1 MSGSSAEALN
11 SSTIRVH
18 AALAFVS
25 VLFSLNYILVK
36 IALREFDPLAF
47 AWLRV
52 VGSAATLLVI
62 ERLIHAGGGVRFT
75 NADRR
80 SMVLYAIL
88 GVVANQ
94 LLFVSGLN
102 LTTAHEAAI
111 LITTIPIFT
120 LLVAIARRQE
130 RLGIAKIAGIALA
143 GTGALSIIGVEGALG
158 NRDTLLGDVMI
169 LLNCLSYALYLV
181 FSKPFMLRTSPIRV
195 VTFLFTAG
203 TVMMLPFSARS
214 LLRQPW
220 DVSVA
225 AWLALA
231 GVIAGPTVGAYL
243 LNAWTL
249 VRADSSLVATY
260 VYLQPAIA
268 LVLAAV
274 FLGEQIHLEAIV
286 AGAAIVAGV
295 YVSGLSKR

>member
-1 MSGSSAEALN
+1 MN
-11 SSTIRVH
+11 PSTLRVH

-25 VLFSLNYILVK
+25 ILFSLNYILVK

-52 VGSAATLLVI
+52 VGSAATLVLI
-62 ERLIHAGGGVRFT
+62 ERMVHAGGGARFT
-75 NADRR
+75 SSDRR

-120 LLVAIARRQE
+120 LGIALVRRQE
-130 RLGIAKIAGIALA
+130 RVSVAKVAGIALA
-143 GTGALSIIGVEGALG
+143 AAGALSIIGVEGALG
-158 NRDTLLGDVMI
+158 NRASLLGDVMI
-169 LLNCLSYALYLV
+169 LMNCLSYALYLV
-181 FSKPFMLRTSPIRV
+181 LSKPFMLRASPLRV
-195 VTFLFTAG
+195 VTFLFLSGA
-203 TVMMLPFSARS
+203 VMMLPFSARA
-214 LLRQPW
+214 LARQPW
-220 DVSVA
+220 NVSIA

-249 VRADSSLVATY
+249 VRAESSLVAT
-260 VYLQPAIA
+260 
-268 LVLAAV
+268 
-274 FLGEQIHLEAIV
+274 
-286 AGAAIVAGV
+286 
-295 YVSGLSKR
+295 